1 MTALR
6 CIAFTDKGFALAR
19 RLAAALDGTAV
30 RCGGDITLAGWTA
43 EGFAQA
49 KALVFVGAAGI
60 AVRACAPYLKSKD
73 KDPAVVAVDE
83 CARFVVPLVSGHL
96 GGANDLARQIAAL
109 CGAQAVITTATDA
122 NGVFAVDSWAVRQGC
137 TVSPVKSIKTV
148 SAKLLAGEPIRLRSD
163 WPITGTPP
171 AGVLPVE
178 VGPCDVHLTLAAPAE
193 GDNGPLRVI
202 PKILLA
208 GIGCR
213 KGTPMADIEAAVLSA
228 LEKAGADPL
237 AVRGVTSIDCKGQ
250 EPGLVELCRVHGW
263 DFTTFSP
270 EVLAAQQGNFSD
282 SEFVRKTVGTG
293 NVCERS
299 AVAAGG
305 TLILQKQVGK
315 GVTVAL
321 ARLPF
326 SPDWRWQYE

>member
-1 MTALR
+1 MTGLR
-6 CIAFTDKGFALAR
+6 CIAFTDKGFALAQ
-19 RLAAALDGTAV
+19 RLAHALDGTAL

-49 KALVFVGAAGI
+49 RALVFVGAAGI
-60 AVRACAPYLKSKD
+60 AVRACAPYLKGKD
-73 KDPAVVAVDE
+73 TDPAVVAMDE
-83 CARFVVPLVSGHL
+83 CAHFAVPLVSGHL

-122 NGVFAVDSWAVRQGC
+122 NGVFAVDSWAVHQGC
-137 TVSPVKSIKTV
+137 TVSPVQGIKRV
-148 SAKLLAGEPIRLRSD
+148 SARLLAGEPIRLRSD
-163 WPITGTPP
+163 WPVAGTPP
-171 AGVLPVE
+171 AGVLPVTD
-178 VGPCDVHLTLAAPAE
+178 GPCDVALTLAAPAE
-193 GDNGPLRVI
+193 GEKDTLRVI
-202 PKILLA
+202 PRILLA

-213 KGTPMADIEAAVLSA
+213 KGTPMADIEAAVL
-228 LEKAGADPL
+228 
-237 AVRGVTSIDCKGQ
+237 AVRGVTSIHCKGQ
-250 EPGLVELCRVHGW
+250 EPGLLELCRVHGW
-263 DFTTFSP
+263 SFTTFSP
-270 EVLAAQQGNFSD
+270 EVLAAQQGHFTD

-305 TLILQKQVGK
+305 TLILQKQAGK

>member
-1 MTALR
+1 MTGLR

-30 RCGGDITLAGWTA
+30 RCGGDVTLAGWTA

-49 KALVFVGAAGI
+49 RALVFVGAAGI
-60 AVRACAPYLKSKD
+60 AVRACAPCLKSKD
-73 KDPAVVAVDE
+73 VDPAVVAVDE
-83 CARFVVPLVSGHL
+83 CARFAVPLVSGHL

-137 TVSPVKSIKTV
+137 TVRPVGGIKTV
-148 SAKLLAGEPIRLRSD
+148 SAKLLAGEQIRLRSD
-163 WPITGTPP
+163 WPIPGTPP
-171 AGVLPVE
+171 AGVLPVTD
-178 VGPCDVHLTLAAPAE
+178 GPCDVHLTLAAPAAE
-193 GDNGPLRVI
+193 ENTLRVI

-213 KGTPMADIEAAVLSA
+213 KDTPMADIEAAVLAA
-228 LEKAGADPL
+228 LQRAGADPL
-237 AVRGVTSIDCKGQ
+237 AVKGVTSIHCKRQ
-250 EPGLVELCRVHGW
+250 EPGLLELCRVRGW
-263 DFTTFSP
+263 EFTTFSP
-270 EVLAAQQGNFSD
+270 EILAAQQGNFTD

-305 TLILQKQVGK
+305 TLILQKQAGK

>member
-1 MTALR
+1 MTGLR
-6 CIAFTDKGFALAR
+6 CIAFTEKGFALAQ
-19 RLAAALDGTAV
+19 RLARALDGTAL

-49 KALVFVGAAGI
+49 KALVFVGAVGI
-60 AVRACAPYLKSKD
+60 AVRACAPYLKGKD
-73 KDPAVVAVDE
+73 TDPAVVTVDE
-83 CARFVVPLVSGHL
+83 CARFAVPLVSGHL

-122 NGVFAVDSWAVRQGC
+122 NGVFAVDSWAVHQGC
-137 TVSPVKSIKTV
+137 TVSPVQGIKRV
-148 SAKLLAGEPIRLRSD
+148 SARLLAGEQIRLRSD
-163 WPITGTPP
+163 WPVAGIPP
-171 AGVLPVE
+171 AGVLPVTD
-178 VGPCDVHLTLAAPAE
+178 GPCDVRLTLAAPAE
-193 GDNGPLRVI
+193 GEKDTLRVI
-202 PKILLA
+202 PRILLA

-213 KGTPMADIEAAVLSA
+213 KGTPMADIETAVLAA
-228 LEKAGADPL
+228 LQKAGADPL
-237 AVRGVTSIDCKGQ
+237 AVRGVTSIHCKGQ

-263 DFTTFSP
+263 SFTTFSP
-270 EVLAAQQGNFSD
+270 EVLAAQQGNFTD
-282 SEFVRKTVGTG
+282 SEFVRKTVGAG

-305 TLILQKQVGK
+305 TLILQKQAGK

-321 ARLPF
+321 ARMPF

>member
-1 MTALR
+1 MTGLR
-6 CIAFTDKGFALAR
+6 CIAFTEKGFALAE
-19 RLAAALDGTAV
+19 RLATALDGTAV

-60 AVRACAPYLKSKD
+60 AVRACAPYLKGKEV
-73 KDPAVVAVDE
+73 DPAVVAVDE
-83 CARFVVPLVSGHL
+83 CARFAVPLVSGHL

-122 NGVFAVDSWAVRQGC
+122 NGVFAVDSWAVHQGC
-137 TVSPVKSIKTV
+137 TVSPVGGIKRV
-148 SAKLLAGEPIRLRSD
+148 SAKLLAGEKIRLCSD
-163 WPITGTPP
+163 WPIPGIPP
-171 AGVLPVE
+171 AGVQPVTE
-178 VGPCDVHLTLAAPAE
+178 GPCDVRLTLAAPAE
-193 GDNGPLRVI
+193 RKKDTLRVI
-202 PKILLA
+202 PRILLA
-208 GIGCR
+208 GVGCR
-213 KGTPMADIEAAVLSA
+213 KGTPMADIEAAVLAA
-228 LEKAGADPL
+228 LQKAGADPL
-237 AVRGVTSIDCKGQ
+237 AVRGVTSIHCKGQ
-250 EPGLVELCRVHGW
+250 EPGLLELCRVRGW
-263 DFTTFSP
+263 SFTTFSP
-270 EVLAAQQGNFSD
+270 EVLAAQQGNFTD

-305 TLILQKQVGK
+305 TLILQKQAGK